1 MTNQIVLLEGRKE
14 VTTFLLDDGDIT
26 SKEVVTETG
35 QDIGYEYTAKLYPE
49 DTVAISPN
57 SQIGKEMVK
66 KYTGDNDEVPIG
78 IIVND
83 PVVMD
88 NGHRK
93 ASVLVLGQLYR
104 LKLASGI
111 TDISPADKI
120 KLSENGAI
128 KDSSGDFIALDP
140 VPDSDEYNY
149 VNCFKIASSG
159 STGET
164 GAKGDTGDTGPAGPK
179 GDTGATGETGLK
191 GDTGNT
197 GATGATGAKGDTGNT
212 GATGDTG
219 AKGDTGDDGESI
231 DVYKDNAHRQIIF
244 SGVNTSATIY
254 FDEIT
259 GPKGDTGNTGATGAT
274 GDTGQKGDT
283 GDTGAKGDTG
293 DTGATGAKGD
303 TGDTGA
309 KGDTGAT
316 GDTGA
321 KGDTGATGATG
332 ATGPVNLASSLDTTD
347 TTNAIKNAP
356 VATAIENLQTSIGTI
371 TSTQTANLNL
381 LGS

>member
-1 MTNQIVLLEGRKE
+1 MLMSNQIVLLEARKE
-14 VTTFLLDDGDIT
+14 VTTFLLDDGDVT

-104 LKLASGI
+104 LKLASNVS
-111 TDISPADKI
+111 DIAPADKI
-120 KLSENGAI
+120 KLGDAGAI
-128 KDSSGDFIALDP
+128 KSDEGEFLALHP
-140 VPDSDEYNY
+140 VADSDEYNY
-149 VNCFKIASSG
+149 VNCYKIASSG

-179 GDTGATGETGLK
+179 GDTGDTGATGEIGAK
-191 GDTGNT
+191 GDT
-197 GATGATGAKGDTGNT
+197 GATGATGA
-212 GATGDTG
+212 TGDSG

-244 SGVNTSATIY
+244 SGTNTSATIY

-274 GDTGQKGDT
+274 GPKGDT
-283 GDTGAKGDTG
+283 
-293 DTGATGAKGD
+293 
-303 TGDTGA
+303 
-309 KGDTGAT
+309 
-316 GDTGA
+316 
-321 KGDTGATGATG
+321 GDTGATGATG

-356 VATAIENLQTSIGTI
+356 VATAIQGLQTDIGTI
-371 TSTQTANLNL
+371 TSAQSSNLNL

>member
-1 MTNQIVLLEGRKE
+1 MLMSNQIVLLEARKE

-57 SQIGKEMVK
+57 SKIGKEMVK

-93 ASVLVLGQLYR
+93 ASVLVLGQLYGLR
-104 LKLASGI
+104 LASGI

-128 KDSSGDFIALDP
+128 KESSGDFIALHP

-316 GDTGA
+316 G
-321 KGDTGATGATG
+321 ATG

>member
-1 MTNQIVLLEGRKE
+1 MLMSNQIVLLEARKE

-35 QDIGYEYTAKLYPE
+35 QDTGYEYTAKLYPE

-78 IIVND
+78 ILVND

-104 LKLASGI
+104 LKLASNVS
-111 TDISPADKI
+111 DIAPADKI
-120 KLSENGAI
+120 KLGDAGAI
-128 KDSSGDFIALDP
+128 KSDEGEFLALHP
-140 VPDSDEYNY
+140 VTDSDEYNY

-179 GDTGATGETGLK
+179 GDTG
-191 GDTGNT
+191 DT
-197 GATGATGAKGDTGNT
+197 GATGETGAKGDTGDT
-212 GATGDTG
+212 GATGNTG
-219 AKGDTGDDGESI
+219 AKGDTGDDGDSI
-231 DVYKDNAHRQIIF
+231 DVYKDNAHRQIMFIGG
-244 SGVNTSATIY
+244 STSATID

-259 GPKGDTGNTGATGAT
+259 GPKGDSGNTGATGAT

-283 GDTGAKGDTG
+283 GDTGAKGD
-293 DTGATGAKGD
+293 
-303 TGDTGA
+303 
-309 KGDTGAT
+309 
-316 GDTGA
+316 
-321 KGDTGATGATG
+321 TG

-356 VATAIENLQTSIGTI
+356 VATAIQGLQTDIGTI
-371 TSTQTANLNL
+371 TSAQSSNLNL

>member
-1 MTNQIVLLEGRKE
+1 MISNQIVLLEARKE

-66 KYTGDNDEVPIG
+66 KYTSDNDEVPIG

-104 LKLASGI
+104 LKLASNVS
-111 TDISPADKI
+111 DIAPADKI
-120 KLSENGAI
+120 KLSDAGAI
-128 KDSSGDFIALDP
+128 KSDEGEFLALHP
-140 VPDSDEYNY
+140 VIDSDEYNY

-179 GDTGATGETGLK
+179 GDTGDTGAIGETGPK

-197 GATGATGAKGDTGNT
+197 GATGAKGDTGDT
-212 GATGDTG
+212 GATGDSG

-244 SGVNTSATIY
+244 TGLNTSATIY

-259 GPKGDTGNTGATGAT
+259 GPKGDTGN
-274 GDTGQKGDT
+274 
-283 GDTGAKGDTG
+283 
-293 DTGATGAKGD
+293 
-303 TGDTGA
+303 
-309 KGDTGAT
+309 
-316 GDTGA
+316 
-321 KGDTGATGATG
+321 TG

-356 VATAIENLQTSIGTI
+356 VATAIQGLQTDIGTI
-371 TSTQTANLNL
+371 TSAQSSNLNL

>member
-1 MTNQIVLLEGRKE
+1 MQDQIVLLEARKE
-14 VTTFLLDDGDIT
+14 VTTFLLDDGAIT
-26 SKEVVTETG
+26 SKDVVTETG
-35 QDIGYEYTAKLYPE
+35 QGIGYEYSAKLYPE
-49 DTVAISPN
+49 NTVTISPN

-66 KYTGDNDEVPIG
+66 KYSGDNGEVPIG

-88 NGHRK
+88 GGQRK

-120 KLSENGAI
+120 KLSDTGAI
-128 KDSSGDFIALDP
+128 KDSSGDFVALHP
-140 VPDSDEYNY
+140 VTDSDEYNY
-149 VNCFKIASSG
+149 VNCYKLASAG
-159 STGET
+159 ATGET

-179 GDTGATGETGLK
+179 GDTGDTGATGETGPK

-197 GATGATGAKGDTGNT
+197 GATGETGAKGDTGNT

-259 GPKGDTGNTGATGAT
+259 GPKGDTGDTGAT
-274 GDTGQKGDT
+274 GDTGPK

-293 DTGATGAKGD
+293 D
-303 TGDTGA
+303 
-309 KGDTGAT
+309 
-316 GDTGA
+316 
-321 KGDTGATGATG
+321 TGATG